1 MYEALMRRSVAFM
14 QASGAAEMVA
24 GSAPVSATTV
34 DMPLSCSSCVAP
46 VAVLLLCSA
55 GIVARQ
61 RPRRARGRWQGA
73 AQVPGLA
80 PGPRLALGRG
90 AKAVI
95 GQRLHGQRV
104 SYVTEHKAY
113 GVQRRCALPRAR
125 SVARARSKSCVNNKQ
140 RRSHIRPRN
149 GDTTCAM

>member
-1 MYEALMRRSVAFM
+1 MRRSVAFM

-80 PGPRLALGRG
+80 PGSRLALGRG

-95 GQRLHGQRV
+95 GHRLHGQRV

-113 GVQRRCALPRAR
+113 GVLRAAPLCTAACKVCGESSEQVVR
-125 SVARARSKSCVNNKQ
+125 EQ
-140 RRSHIRPRN
+140 Q
-149 GDTTCAM
+149 TTSQPHQTKER